1 MSRLGINTAIYKP
14 TRVSCGA
21 TGRTIRDGLAL
32 VVSAM
37 DNSLFLDRMEDGE
50 PWDRSPLP
58 TDGECEAAYAG
69 LRYHRYHPT
78 PTESEDA

>member
-1 MSRLGINTAIYKP
+1 MSRQGINKTIFVP

-37 DNSLFLDRMEDGE
+37 DNSLFLDRVADGE

-58 TDGECEAAYAG
+58 TDGECEAAREG
-69 LRYHRYHPT
+69 LRHRHAPT
-78 PTESEDA
+78 TGETP